1 MVTMWIRY
9 VASNTVCLSCVTSI
23 KSIFSK
29 SCFLANNGTFSLY
42 VRGEGIPVK
51 REGTEWEREATLAQ
65 KRQRM
70 PIQKAGVKVKSASM
84 PATAYITQLAL
95 TWQIT
100 HSGTDLGSIT
110 GITSMWGRTVL
121 QQSLQNVW
129 HQSTFLRK
137 QAFLPLSISVENQHF
152 LLAAKETS
160 CPWLLVYSSY
170 GVPDYLILRTNAI
183 AQPSHFVDVPMLES
197 NGCIQRLAQLKWSP
211 C

>member
-1 MVTMWIRY
+1 MWTRC
-9 VASNTVCLSCVTSI
+9 VVSNTVCLSCVTSI
-23 KSIFSK
+23 KSIFTK
-29 SCFLANNGTFSLY
+29 SCFLAHNGTFSLY

-84 PATAYITQLAL
+84 AATAYITQLAL
-95 TWQIT
+95 PWQIT

-110 GITSMWGRTVL
+110 GITPVWGRTVP
-121 QQSLQNVW
+121 QQCLQNVW
-129 HQSTFLRK
+129 HWTTFLRK
-137 QAFLPLSISVENQHF
+137 QAFLPLRILVENKQF
-152 LLAAKETS
+152 LLAEKETS
-160 CPWLLVYSSY
+160 CLWLLIYSSY

-183 AQPSHFVDVPMLES
+183 AQPTPFVDVLMLES